1 MGISHKNSK
10 LAILSIDK
18 RNIVSQKKYIYINRN
33 LT

>member
-18 RNIVSQKKYIYINRN
+18 RNIVSQKKKYILIEI
-33 LT
+33 

>member
-18 RNIVSQKKYIYINRN
+18 RNIVSQKNIYI
-33 LT
+33 LIEI